1 MTSAAFLS
9 IFLFLYLAGI
19 LFLALKFRDIVLN
32 PEKYENPELVAAGD
46 RLEETKRYLPCFKSL
61 GHQYSLLCLLFPLA
75 LTAAEAAIGFGIQ
88 KLLLG
93 DRERI
98 FLGVSLAG
106 LCALFFLNIIVG
118 MLIVPLAI
126 KKPFFEVVS
135 RSMLNVSSR
144 PAVYKRAYLCALIFF
159 ILTFPFGA
167 LGANTYCGFNETG
180 IVYSGFFQAGNY
192 EISYDNIEYVR
203 IGIFHNKQGNPD
215 TFFYEIGFNGKERNI
230 NRPNTGI
237 KYFTEQVYA
246 VHRYLEEK
254 SDCTAE
260 ITPPDE
266 KDLRYMEEHMND
278 REKEI
283 ARYLFEGFH
292 RP

>member
-1 MTSAAFLS
+1 MTSAAFLG

-32 PEKYENPELVAAGD
+32 PEKYEDPELVAAGD

-180 IVYSGFFQAGNY
+180 IVYSGFFQTGNY

-215 TFFYEIGFNGKERNI
+215 TFFLRNQ
-230 NRPNTGI
+230 
-237 KYFTEQVYA
+237 F
-246 VHRYLEEK
+246 
-254 SDCTAE
+254 
-260 ITPPDE
+260 
-266 KDLRYMEEHMND
+266 
-278 REKEI
+278 
-283 ARYLFEGFH
+283 
-292 RP
+292 